1 MSEGCPRRTLN
12 TEWKLSKPAWVM
24 KEKRFQS
31 MENVT
36 KKGNETRSYAGN
48 CKPLLNVTGEEE
60 VSGNEA
66 V

>member
-1 MSEGCPRRTLN
+1 
-12 TEWKLSKPAWVM
+12 M

-48 CKPLLNVTGEEE
+48 YKPLLNVTGEEE